1 MIRRFAKWGL
11 AMLVVL
17 STAGTVSAQGRGR
30 GGFAG
35 VPTRTAQGPAG
46 VRGQV
51 APAARSSAFNL
62 SITASTSPFVM
73 RPQRHVIVA
82 PNWGFYGGHYRG
94 FYDPYRY
101 VTAPPYYP
109 VLPYVSSYVE
119 APYVA
124 PSPSPSE
131 VELSYQVEQLTR
143 EVERLRQD
151 QAAAAL
157 QQSAPAPELPS
168 LLPYLSRWCSAMV
181 VDSAFGATRS
191 FEIRFGLSM
200 NECPRRSTSA
210 NWISPP
216 LNRQISAGFY
226 FSRYPQSSFS
236 LGMSEI

>member
-46 VRGQV
+46 VRAQM

-119 APYVA
+119 APHVA
-124 PSPSPSE
+124 PSRSPSE

-157 QQSAPAPELPS
+157 QQSAPPPRVAEPPPVPITLVFRDGRRLSVRSHAIVRDTLWVVDERMSTKIDLS
-168 LLPYLSRWCSAMV
+168 KLDLAATQQANLGTVLLLPVPAK
-181 VDSAFGATRS
+181 
-191 FEIRFGLSM
+191 
-200 NECPRRSTSA
+200 
-210 NWISPP
+210 
-216 LNRQISAGFY
+216 
-226 FSRYPQSSFS
+226 
-236 LGMSEI
+236 

>member
-35 VPTRTAQGPAG
+35 VPTRIAQGLAG

-51 APAARSSAFNL
+51 APAARS
-62 SITASTSPFVM
+62 SPFVM

-82 PNWGFYGGHYRG
+82 PNWGFYGGHYSG

-124 PSPSPSE
+124 PSRSPSE

-157 QQSAPAPELPS
+157 QQSAPPPRVAEPPPVPITLVFRDGRRLSVRSHAIVRDTLWVVDERMSTKIDLSELDLAATQQANLGRGL
-168 LLPYLSRWCSAMV
+168 LLPVPAK
-181 VDSAFGATRS
+181 
-191 FEIRFGLSM
+191 
-200 NECPRRSTSA
+200 
-210 NWISPP
+210 
-216 LNRQISAGFY
+216 
-226 FSRYPQSSFS
+226 
-236 LGMSEI
+236 